1 MNLEKLKESRQGAW
15 FVVDLVMMGLLFI
28 NLILLIFD
36 SLYSTEAVANFFTE
50 HFPTFASYYAHIHHN
65 FLFVDLCFIAVFL
78 SEFLLRWI
86 VAVRT
91 HEYQRWYFFPFVHW
105 YDLVGCIPVESAR
118 IFRFLRIIS
127 IMYRLHK
134 YQIVDFH
141 DWAIYRFLKFYY
153 DVVIEEITDRVV
165 AKVITDAQEEIAG
178 GSSLLEKI
186 TDEVIVPRR
195 EVVTQWVATS
205 AHYLGNSV
213 SHPEKGKMI
222 REHVIRSVAKAVGND
237 SQISLLNKIPVLGD
251 NLEKRLEKTVS
262 NVVIESITNM
272 LEDLDEA
279 TVDELL
285 KTGFNHFNK
294 TEQELNDEI
303 LKIIIEVLELV
314 KKFIL
319 EKRWQ
324 QTLAERDRQ
333 RKLDDSVKQELHHE
347 EQTLDTKV
355 KPD

>member
-1 MNLEKLKESRQGAW
+1 
-15 FVVDLVMMGLLFI
+15 
-28 NLILLIFD
+28 
-36 SLYSTEAVANFFTE
+36 
-50 HFPTFASYYAHIHHN
+50 
-65 FLFVDLCFIAVFL
+65 
-78 SEFLLRWI
+78 
-86 VAVRT
+86 
-91 HEYQRWYFFPFVHW
+91 
-105 YDLVGCIPVESAR
+105 
-118 IFRFLRIIS
+118 
-127 IMYRLHK
+127 
-134 YQIVDFH
+134 
-141 DWAIYRFLKFYY
+141 
-153 DVVIEEITDRVV
+153 
-165 AKVITDAQEEIAG
+165 
-178 GSSLLEKI
+178 
-186 TDEVIVPRR
+186 
-195 EVVTQWVATS
+195 
-205 AHYLGNSV
+205 
-213 SHPEKGKMI
+213 MI

-285 KTGFNHFNK
+285 KTEFNHFNK